1 MDAGDGRI
9 FVSYRREDSAHVAG
23 RLADRLIER
32 FGAGKVFV
40 DVDSLEPGVDF
51 TESIERAVEAC
62 NVLLAVIGENW
73 ADVTDEQGQRRLEDP
88 SDFVVLE
95 IRAALERDLRVI
107 PVLVDDARMPR
118 PDQLPPALERL
129 TRRHAVRVHHESFRR
144 DIDGL
149 VKVMEETISR
159 AVKQAKQAGGRQG
172 EPGGATGDRPDG
184 TGHSAPSVM
193 GPDVRGTDV
202 FDDAEYVA
210 GLAAVFTRRWPEAV
224 ELLTRVSGR
233 YPDQPQVAQRLRQA
247 QTQLRLVEWE
257 GRAGAAAE
265 EHRWADAVQAL
276 EQIYAV
282 DPEYQNAAGRLAQA
296 RRARQ
301 IADLQ
306 ADLRRLHDAGQW
318 RAVVA
323 VGEELATL
331 DAASADP
338 DGLVAAAQTQL
349 VKADQARRYATALH
363 HLDLEAWEQAE
374 EILEALRREDPD
386 YEQSRALLVFAREQ
400 LGRRQ
405 EYFETLA
412 SDLHAELD
420 RRQHLA
426 RLADIVSR
434 AGGHDQFDL
443 VVRRVSDVHD
453 ATAMIEVGNLL
464 ESRAEPAEAEYW
476 YRRAAARGQPD
487 AVAKLQQ
494 LPHPDT
500 TPTDSP
506 GDADAQETTAP
517 ESPASHL
524 NKLATWRRRAAAGLI
539 DLLTVLPAY
548 ILILIYSTQSVLIG
562 VLLFAGVKIYSRWYL
577 QGVTGQSWGKHACRL
592 MLVSI
597 HDGQPIGFGP
607 AVRRGFAHLIDMIT
621 LGVGYLY
628 PIWDRRK
635 QTLADKMNKTIVIS
649 VGKKSLGSRATS
661 D

>member
-1 MDAGDGRI
+1 
-9 FVSYRREDSAHVAG
+9 
-23 RLADRLIER
+23 
-32 FGAGKVFV
+32 
-40 DVDSLEPGVDF
+40 
-51 TESIERAVEAC
+51 
-62 NVLLAVIGENW
+62 
-73 ADVTDEQGQRRLEDP
+73 
-88 SDFVVLE
+88 
-95 IRAALERDLRVI
+95 LERDLRVI

-118 PDQLPPALERL
+118 PDQLPSALERL

-149 VKVMEETISR
+149 VKVMEEAISR
-159 AVKQAKQAGGRQG
+159 AIQQPKQVDGRQG
-172 EPGGATGDRPDG
+172 EPAGATGDRPAG
-184 TGHSAPSVM
+184 TGHSTPSSTDR
-193 GPDVRGTDV
+193 DVHDTDV
-202 FDDAEYVA
+202 FDDREYVA

-257 GRAGAAAE
+257 SRAAAAAE

-318 RAVVA
+318 SAVVA
-323 VGEELATL
+323 VGQELATL
-331 DAASADP
+331 DTASADP
-338 DGLVAAAQTQL
+338 DGLVATAQTQL

-374 EILEALRREDPD
+374 KILEDLRREDPD
-386 YEQSRALLVFAREQ
+386 YEQSRALLIFAREQ
-400 LGRRQ
+400 LDRRQ
-405 EYFETLA
+405 EYFEILA
-412 SDLHAELD
+412 SDLHAELE
-420 RRQHLA
+420 RREHLA
-426 RLADIVSR
+426 RLADMVTG
-434 AGGHDQFDL
+434 AEGHDQVDH

-453 ATAMIEVGNLL
+453 ATAMIEAGDLL
-464 ESRAEPAEAEYW
+464 QSRAQSAEAEYW
-476 YRRAAARGQPD
+476 YRRAAAAGQPD
-487 AVAKLQQ
+487 AGAKLQQ

-506 GDADAQETTAP
+506 GGAGAQATMAP
-517 ESPASHL
+517 KSPASHL

-548 ILILIYSTQSVLIG
+548 ILILIPNTPSRLIG
-562 VLLFAGVKIYSRWYL
+562 VLVFAGVKVYSRWYL

-597 HDGQPIGFGP
+597 RDGQPIGFGP
-607 AVRRGFAHLIDMIT
+607 AFRRGLEHLFDMII

-649 VGKKSLGSRATS
+649 VGKNSLGSSATS